1 MKFKK
6 LMATMLIM
14 VVATGSLISNTPA
27 YYAETVND
35 TESKTNNK
43 DPVEVDIPYL
53 QNISTVLDEQMSLKQ
68 MRDSCDSSYD
78 DMHMTANEQIA
89 DMEKISNHL
98 NEQYKKYS
106 DYDKLENAK
115 NKMDEQLSEA
125 KSILMST
132 NGAYITNQYKYN
144 VELAPNEQTIQDVT
158 AAFEDVS
165 KLYYDSLENDMT
177 VKKYRGFYDIGDERE
192 NIVKT
197 AMSAIGKITYQW
209 GAKAESEE
217 MPSQLDCSGFVQWVY
232 RAVQHKEDST
242 LASTASIGSTY
253 EQIKKEELVPGDIG
267 MKNPEGTCY
276 KDANGN
282 VFFSQEAAKASNV
295 EYNDQIKKKIKKIR
309 SSYKKKTDKENKSYK
324 QDIKKIKNGKWKEI
338 KKKIDAGNAKLAE
351 NEEFSSNETADAKEV
366 SQNSQN
372 NSTDSSKKN
381 KESSKFQKEIK
392 KDDNI
397 SRKTDNKQKK
407 SDSSSK
413 KSKKEK
419 QKEEME
425 VLDEYHQS
433 MLSRLE
439 NGKKKSIKKLKAQL
453 VEENNVTYQIGH
465 VGIYAGKDSDGNDTW
480 IHCTGG
486 DINNVVLTTEE
497 EYDGFQ
503 YFYSPIEN
511 KIKDPSLGGTRI
523 INIPELDNYNGGKT
537 YEPYDKITSKTSK
550 QFKLQE
556 KAYTDDDG
564 FRMLNGRYMI
574 AVGSGVSQ
582 DIGRYVD
589 LVLENG
595 TVIPCIIGDAKA
607 DKHTDNEFHVMTK
620 HSRCVSEFIVD
631 TTVMNCDLMST
642 GNMSNYKEEWNSK
655 VAKFILYDK
664 IVE

>member
-68 MRDSCDSSYD
+68 MRDSCDSSYY

-253 EQIKKEELVPGDIG
+253 EQIKKEELIPGDIG

-295 EYNDQIKKKIKKIR
+295 EYNDQIKKRLKRSGLPTRKKRIKKTKATSR
-309 SSYKKKTDKENKSYK
+309 TSRKSKTASGKKLRKKLMLETQSLLKTKNFHPMRLLMQKK
-324 QDIKKIKNGKWKEI
+324 FPKTARTIQPTAAKKIKSLQNF
-338 KKKIDAGNAKLAE
+338 KK
-351 NEEFSSNETADAKEV
+351 
-366 SQNSQN
+366 
-372 NSTDSSKKN
+372 
-381 KESSKFQKEIK
+381 
-392 KDDNI
+392 
-397 SRKTDNKQKK
+397 R
-407 SDSSSK
+407 
-413 KSKKEK
+413 
-419 QKEEME
+419 
-425 VLDEYHQS
+425 
-433 MLSRLE
+433 
-439 NGKKKSIKKLKAQL
+439 
-453 VEENNVTYQIGH
+453 
-465 VGIYAGKDSDGNDTW
+465 
-480 IHCTGG
+480 
-486 DINNVVLTTEE
+486 
-497 EYDGFQ
+497 
-503 YFYSPIEN
+503 
-511 KIKDPSLGGTRI
+511 
-523 INIPELDNYNGGKT
+523 
-537 YEPYDKITSKTSK
+537 
-550 QFKLQE
+550 
-556 KAYTDDDG
+556 
-564 FRMLNGRYMI
+564 
-574 AVGSGVSQ
+574 
-582 DIGRYVD
+582 
-589 LVLENG
+589 
-595 TVIPCIIGDAKA
+595 
-607 DKHTDNEFHVMTK
+607 
-620 HSRCVSEFIVD
+620 
-631 TTVMNCDLMST
+631 
-642 GNMSNYKEEWNSK
+642 
-655 VAKFILYDK
+655 
-664 IVE
+664 